1 MSQNRRAQPAPLVPL
16 PVMAEP
22 FSRIAMDIVGP
33 LPRSRSGHK
42 YILVICDYA
51 TRYPEAVP
59 LRSCEAEKIA
69 EELMKLLSRV
79 GIPKEVLT
87 DQRSNFTS
95 RLLAE
100 LYTMLQVKA
109 IRTTPYHSQTD
120 GLVERFNQ
128 TLKAMLR
135 RTVNQEGKDWD
146 RLILYLLFAYTRR
159 FPRRQ
164 LASHPLN
171 FFMDEK
177 ALDVSEEGVGE
188 AGLTAKPSKCHF
200 AMKECTYLGRIIRNG
215 QVRPEIE
222 KLAAFQYPKQ
232 RRRSGPFWG
241 SQATI
246 ERLQCHP
253 GKCDGHVFWCPEF
266 CYRKFVASYASLAAP
281 LTELTKSKALN
292 NVNRTPHGNQA
303 FKDLKRLLCSS
314 PVLQCPDF
322 SHPFIQHTDASDW
335 GVGAVLSQLDMED
348 HVTPW
353 RTSVENYCLGKGDT
367 PWLYKE
373 GTMEEGTMEEGTM
386 EEGTMEEG
394 TMEEGT
400 MEEGTM
406 EEGTMEE
413 GTMEEGTM
421 EEGTMEEG
429 TMEEGTMEEGTM
441 EALK

>member
-177 ALDVSEEGVGE
+177 
-188 AGLTAKPSKCHF
+188 
-200 AMKECTYLGRIIRNG
+200 
-215 QVRPEIE
+215 
-222 KLAAFQYPKQ
+222 
-232 RRRSGPFWG
+232 
-241 SQATI
+241 
-246 ERLQCHP
+246 
-253 GKCDGHVFWCPEF
+253 
-266 CYRKFVASYASLAAP
+266 YA
-281 LTELTKSKALN
+281 
-292 NVNRTPHGNQA
+292 
-303 FKDLKRLLCSS
+303 DL
-314 PVLQCPDF
+314 
-322 SHPFIQHTDASDW
+322 
-335 GVGAVLSQLDMED
+335 
-348 HVTPW
+348 
-353 RTSVENYCLGKGDT
+353 
-367 PWLYKE
+367 
-373 GTMEEGTMEEGTM
+373 
-386 EEGTMEEG
+386 
-394 TMEEGT
+394 
-400 MEEGTM
+400 
-406 EEGTMEE
+406 
-413 GTMEEGTM
+413 
-421 EEGTMEEG
+421 
-429 TMEEGTMEEGTM
+429 
-441 EALK
+441 